1 MKKMYFFYCQIISD
15 RAVLRMYTAVDKRL
29 FPQSTNVS
37 IFPAES
43 AFLLSRPRVALAV
56 DIQKLL
62 QIKMGI
68 FLGGA

>member
-1 MKKMYFFYCQIISD
+1 
-15 RAVLRMYTAVDKRL
+15 MYTAVDKRL